1 MTSSG
6 TYAFSNTNA
15 DVVIGA
21 YSRLQIRR
29 TQLLAEHMQDAY
41 RAANLALV
49 KLSNLQPNL
58 WTEETQ
64 EVALIDGT
72 ATYTLTARTIMVLI
86 CTIRTGSG
94 TTQNDRVLF
103 PVSTVEY
110 QSFVNKAQEG
120 FPSVYWFNRQ
130 ITPTITF
137 WTVPDA
143 TGTYTARLQCV
154 RQVQDANLANGETP
168 DLPYRWLDW
177 FEADIAH
184 RLSRTYRPELEDK
197 RKADADEAWRIA
209 ATQDTENVALNLMP
223 TLGTYYRS

>member
-6 TYAFSNTNA
+6 TYTFGMSNA
-15 DVVIGA
+15 DVVLGA
-21 YSRLQIRR
+21 FSRLQIRR
-29 TQLLAEHMQDAY
+29 TSLLAEHMQDAY
-41 RAANLALV
+41 RQSNLALV

-86 CTIRTGSG
+86 ATIRTGSG
-94 TTQNDRVLF
+94 ASQNDRVLT

-110 QSFVNKAQEG
+110 QSFPNKAQEG

-143 TGTYTARLQCV
+143 TSTYTARLQCV
-154 RQVQDANLANGETP
+154 RQVQDANLAGGETP
-168 DLPYRWLDW
+168 DIPYRWLDW
-177 FEADIAH
+177 FEADLAH
-184 RLSRTYRPELEDK
+184 RLSRIYKPELEAQ
-197 RKADADEAWRIA
+197 RKADADEAWRVA
-209 ATQDTENVALNLMP
+209 ATQDTENVAMTIMP
-223 TLGTYYRS
+223 GLGGYYRT